1 MCERQNVNATLKRF
15 LLRTILFLAILVCL
29 ATALELSIAR
39 ANRKTNGQF
48 RIGAEVYRAIE
59 TAETPHPET
68 TTLYL
73 GDSVAHQLFPVH
85 TEPSPTLLYLAT
97 NQAISVA
104 GQYCLLQMVIDHAPH
119 LRHVY
124 LFYTPRSWSN
134 DLDQIF
140 THDYFCGYFHTPALV
155 WEIWRLKHDTQLTQ
169 AHFARLILPNIMAEN
184 SYLNR
189 SQSNY
194 NVPLVKV
201 DSADAHPFS
210 ETSQHFLDKMKTL
223 CAQRHITLTVL
234 PCPCMGNPSHF
245 AALKGVYD
253 APIRFYDPEL
263 FLPDEIHFKKPNIE
277 PMRRTVIDE
286 FHLRGGD

>member
-1 MCERQNVNATLKRF
+1 MKRF
-15 LLRTILFLAILVCL
+15 LIRAILFLSLLITLLV
-29 ATALELSIAR
+29 AMELSIAR
-39 ANRKTNGQF
+39 ANHKTHGQF

-59 TAETPHPET
+59 TAQTPHPEL

-85 TEPSPTLLYLAT
+85 TEPSPKLLYLST

-104 GQYCLLQMVIDHAPH
+104 GQYCLLQKVIETSPH

-140 THDYFCGYFHTPALV
+140 THDYFCGYFHSPALV
-155 WEIWRLKHDTQLTQ
+155 WEIWQLKHDTQLTES
-169 AHFARLILPNIMAEN
+169 HFARLILPNIMAEN

-210 ETSQHFLDKMKTL
+210 QTSRRFLSKMKAL
-223 CAQRHITLTVL
+223 CERRQITLAVL
-234 PCPCMGNPSHF
+234 PCPCMGNPSQF
-245 AALKGVYD
+245 AALDQIYN
-253 APIRFYDPEL
+253 APIRFYDPDL
-263 FLPDEIHFKKPNIE
+263 FLPDLIHFKKPNVQ
-277 PMRRTVIDE
+277 PMRERVIEE
-286 FHLRGGD
+286 FHLRTND